1 MCLTKKAL
9 MNNRDNLS
17 EKKGGPV
24 DGYSSSGR
32 RECVVIKWDEI
43 YNCKT
48 RTVVLILWMLSI
60 SLSLSLSQIGL
71 RNNQGMHTDVDSHN
85 NVPGHKLV
93 DQGFF
98 F

>member
-1 MCLTKKAL
+1 MDIHHLVGVSVSWSSETKFIIAKPAQL
-9 MNNRDNLS
+9 FS
-17 EKKGGPV
+17 FF
-24 DGYSSSGR
+24 
-32 RECVVIKWDEI
+32 EC
-43 YNCKT
+43 Y
-48 RTVVLILWMLSI
+48 L

-98 F
+98 FLAI